1 MNSRE
6 FFKKLDQQNK
16 SQLERKSGL
25 SRQAVVDAVRSKNL
39 KLKNLERLAQ
49 HMDLKLVFEPSSSE
63 SNVLSSL
70 EKFGAPVTSG
80 TEGNLPLELAL
91 AYALKLSH
99 KDGLYESLLPFV
111 LATNANDLDL
121 EYLTASAVL
130 QKEAGTLGYFVS
142 MANAFLPNQNLK
154 TLKSYLE
161 PFKLKVEQTLLMN
174 EKVNFPEM
182 FRKNKFA
189 LEWKLLVR
197 GKFEDHLA
205 RWNKWLN
212 FQK

>member
-1 MNSRE
+1 MNSNE
-6 FFKKLDQQNK
+6 FFKKLDLQNK
-16 SQLERKSGL
+16 SQLERKTGL

-39 KLKNLERLAQ
+39 KLKNLERLVQ
-49 HMDLKLVFEPSSSE
+49 HMDLKLVFEPSASE
-63 SNVLSSL
+63 TNVLSSL
-70 EKFGAPVTSG
+70 KKFGAPVTAE
-80 TEGNLPLELAL
+80 TDGNLPLELAL

-142 MANAFLPNQNLK
+142 MANAFLPNQKLK

-161 PFKLKVEQTLLMN
+161 PFKFKDERTLLKE

-205 RWNKWLN
+205 RWDKWLS